1 MRRIF
6 IAGNWKMN
14 TNFQEAKE
22 LIDAIY
28 QQTNSHD
35 IDVAVCPPMPY
46 LSSVSNYIKENEH
59 QKSLQIKVGAQNMHW
74 EEKGAYTGEVSG
86 TMLQDVGCTYV
97 VLGHSERRALF
108 SETNNG
114 INKKIH
120 KALALGL
127 LPILCIG
134 ETLEE
139 REKGKEKEIIEKQ
152 LLEGLTD
159 LLPSQIETCTLAY
172 EPVWAIGTGK
182 TASPEIAQ
190 DMHAF
195 IRKTLTEKYGK
206 NVSDSVRIQYGGS
219 VKPQNI
225 QELIAQNDIDGAL
238 IGGASLKADSFSKII
253 EICSLSGK

>member
-14 TNFQEAKE
+14 TSSTEAQQ
-22 LIDAIY
+22 LIEAIY
-28 QQTNSHD
+28 AQTNDHEMD
-35 IDVAVCPPMPY
+35 IAVCPPTVY
-46 LSSVSNYIKENEH
+46 LSAVSSYIKSNE
-59 QKSLQIKVGAQNMHW
+59 QRKNLQIKLGAQNMHW
-74 EEKGAYTGEVSG
+74 EDKGAFTGEVSG
-86 TMLQDVGCTYV
+86 QMLQDVGCTYV

-108 SETNNG
+108 SETNEN

-120 KALALGL
+120 KALAIGL

-139 REKGKEKEIIEKQ
+139 RESGKEKEVITEQ
-152 LLEGLTD
+152 LTMGLKD
-159 LLPSQIETCTLAY
+159 LSPSQVETCTVAY

-182 TASPEIAQ
+182 TASPEMAQ

-195 IRKTLTEKYGK
+195 IRQMLAQNYGD
-206 NVSDSVRIQYGGS
+206 NVAQAVRIQYGGS

-225 QELIAQNDIDGAL
+225 KDLIAQADIDGAL
-238 IGGASLKADSFSKII
+238 IGGASLKADSFSEII
-253 EICSLSGK
+253 SICSA

>member
-14 TNFQEAKE
+14 TSFAEAQQ
-22 LIDAIY
+22 LVDAIY
-28 QQTNSHD
+28 EQTSSHEM
-35 IDVAVCPPMPY
+35 DVAVCPPTVY
-46 LSSVSNYIKENEH
+46 LSKVFDYLKDNE
-59 QKSLQIKVGAQNMHW
+59 QRKSLQIKLGAQNMHW
-74 EEKGAYTGEVSG
+74 EDSGAFTGEVSG
-86 TMLQDVGCTYV
+86 KMLQDVGCTYV

-108 SETNNG
+108 SETNEN

-120 KALALGL
+120 KALAIGL

-139 REKGKEKEIIEKQ
+139 RESGKEKEVITQQ
-152 LLEGLTD
+152 LTTGLQG
-159 LLPSQIETCTLAY
+159 LSPSQIETCTLAY

-182 TASPEIAQ
+182 TASPEMAQ

-195 IRKTLTEKYGK
+195 IRQMLAQQYGES
-206 NVSDSVRIQYGGS
+206 VAQAVRIQYGGS

-225 QELIAQNDIDGAL
+225 KDLIAQPDIDGAL
-238 IGGASLKADSFSKII
+238 IGGASLKADSFSEII
-253 EICSLSGK
+253 RICSA